1 MRDDRPP
8 ARSPPA
14 RPPGLRRPPLT
25 SASRTPPTPPTAS
38 EAATEHQSTEPVAPG
53 PAAVDRLVHW
63 RAAGVSVVLALDA
76 VGGLL
81 PQVVHW
87 GADLGDPGADDL
99 AGLALA
105 AVPSVGWDHPTDV
118 VRRLTPLPEHARGW
132 VGRPGLEGSRD
143 GRDWS
148 PTLRLRDQ
156 DATVTGD
163 GTARLSARA
172 DDPVARLE
180 VLLELELT
188 PSGLLRT
195 RAEVTNTD
203 GDAPYR
209 LDALRLVL
217 PVPPEAG
224 ELLDFTGRHTMERV
238 PQRTPFA
245 AGLHA
250 REVRTGRT
258 GLDAVHLLCAGTP
271 GFSFR
276 AGEVW
281 GVHLG
286 WSGNQVHYAE
296 RLHNGARVLGAGE
309 LLLAGEVELAPGAS
323 YRSPWLYASH
333 GQGLDAVA
341 GRFHA
346 WLRARPGHPSRPR
359 PVTLNTWEAVYFDH
373 DVERLTGL
381 AEIAARLGIER
392 FVLDDGWFGSR
403 RDDTSG
409 LGDWRVS
416 ADVWPD
422 GLHPLV
428 DRVHGLGMEF
438 GLWVEPEMVNLDSD
452 LARAHPEWLFSAG
465 GRVGEPARNQ
475 HVLDLAHPG
484 AYEHVRAHLQA
495 LLDEYAIA
503 YLKWDHNR
511 YLVDAGHTPGGEPGV
526 HAQTRATYRLLDEL
540 RAANPGLEIESCAS
554 GGGRVDLGI
563 LQRTDRVWA
572 SDTNDA
578 LERQGI
584 QRWTG
589 LLLPPELVGTH
600 VGPPRS
606 HTTGRTHDL
615 SFRAGTA
622 LWGHMGAEWDLASA
636 SPGELE
642 ELAAWIALHKQ
653 LRPLLHTG
661 TVVNGDHPDPQVQVH
676 GVVAAGH
683 DDALYALVAV
693 GRSVPWPPGP
703 ARLPGLHPDRRY
715 RVRLQPPGTDTGGA
729 WPGLPPWCAGD
740 GVVLT
745 GRSLALTGV
754 QVPPLHPEHLLLVRA
769 TAVTAD

>member
-1 MRDDRPP
+1 MPLAAEP
-8 ARSPPA
+8 AWPA
-14 RPPGLRRPPLT
+14 GAERF
-25 SASRTPPTPPTAS
+25 
-38 EAATEHQSTEPVAPG
+38 
-53 PAAVDRLVHW
+53 VHW
-63 RAAGVSVVLALDA
+63 RAAGVSVVLALDP

-87 GADLGDPGADDL
+87 GADLGDLGEDDL
-99 AGLALA
+99 AGLARA
-105 AVPSVGWDHPTDV
+105 AVPSVGEHPTDV

-132 VGRPGLEGSRD
+132 VGRPGLEGSRA

-148 PTLRLRDQ
+148 PVLRLREQ
-156 DATVTGD
+156 DVSTAGD
-163 GTARLSARA
+163 GTTRLTARA
-172 DDPVARLE
+172 EDPVARLA
-180 VLLELELT
+180 VRLDLELA

-195 RAEVTNTD
+195 RAQVTNT
-203 GDAPYR
+203 AEAAYR

-217 PVPPEAG
+217 PVPPEAV
-224 ELLDFTGRHTMERV
+224 ELLDFSGRHTLERV

-245 AGLHA
+245 AGLHS

-271 GFSFR
+271 GFSSR
-276 AGEVW
+276 TGEVW
-281 GVHLG
+281 AVHLG
-286 WSGNQVHYAE
+286 WSGNQAHYAE
-296 RLHNGARVLGAGE
+296 RLHNGSRVLGAGE
-309 LLLAGEVELAPGAS
+309 LLLAGEVELAPGAA
-323 YRSPWLYASH
+323 YTSPWLYAAH
-333 GQGLDAVA
+333 GEGLDAVA
-341 GRFHA
+341 GRVHA
-346 WLRARPGHPSRPR
+346 WLRARPIHPARPR

-373 DVERLTGL
+373 DVERLTAL
-381 AEIAARLGIER
+381 AEVAAGLGIER

-403 RDDTSG
+403 RDDTAG

-416 ADVWPD
+416 ADAWPD

-428 DRVHGLGMEF
+428 DRVHALGMEF
-438 GLWVEPEMVNLDSD
+438 GLWVEPEMVNLDSE

-465 GRVGEPARNQ
+465 GRVGDPARNQ

-484 AYEHVRAHLQA
+484 AYEHVRGHLQA

-584 QRWTG
+584 QRWTQ
-589 LLLPPELVGTH
+589 LLLPPELIGTH

-622 LWGHMGAEWDLASA
+622 LWGHMGVEWDLTTASA
-636 SPGELE
+636 EDLE
-642 ELAAWIALHKQ
+642 QLAGWIGLHKQ
-653 LRPLLHTG
+653 LRPLLHGG
-661 TVVNGDHPDPQVQVH
+661 TVVTGDHPDPQVQVH
-676 GVVAAGH
+676 GVVAPDRG
-683 DDALYALVAV
+683 DALFALVAV
-693 GRSVPWPPGP
+693 GRSVTWPPAP
-703 ARLPGLHPDRRY
+703 ARLPGLDPDRRY
-715 RVRLQPPGTDTGGA
+715 RVRLQPPGTDTGGG
-729 WPGLPPWCAGD
+729 WPGLPPWCA
-740 GVVLT
+740 
-745 GRSLALTGV
+745 
-754 QVPPLHPEHLLLVRA
+754 
-769 TAVTAD
+769 